1 MKRFASEKSLDQRE
15 LYSTTLRNKY
25 PDRVPVIIE
34 KHKKEDPDISQF
46 KYLIPTKI
54 NVGAFIV
61 IIRKQIKIEAHKAI
75 FVFID
80 NSLVPMTKTFDEL
93 YSEYKHEDGFLYIRY
108 TLENTFG

>member
-1 MKRFASEKSLDQRE
+1 MDKFHTEKTLDKRI
-15 LYSTTLRNKY
+15 LYSTTLRNKH
-25 PDRVPVIIE
+25 PTRVPVIIG
-34 KHKKEDPDISQF
+34 KSKKTDPDISQF
-46 KYLIPTKI
+46 KYLIPVDI

-80 NSLVPMTKTFDEL
+80 NSLVPMTKTFDEI
-93 YSEYKHEDGFLYIRY
+93 YSEFKHNDGFLYINY